1 MENKRKFRI
10 VYNSPVTLT
19 FAALSLVS
27 LILGYITKGWTTEH
41 LFMVYRS
48 SLLNPL
54 TYLRLFTHVL
64 GHADLNHYVSNFTL
78 ILLLGP
84 LIEEKHGSG
93 NLFVMIVLTALITG
107 ILQMLLFPHVALC
120 GASGIV
126 FMLIMLSSFASAK
139 SDEGIPL
146 TLILVG
152 VLYVGSEIITGLS
165 VRDNISQFGH
175 VIGGVCGGS
184 FGYFLKRD
192 KQKSIT
198 Y

>member
-1 MENKRKFRI
+1 MEKKHKFRI

-41 LFMVYRS
+41 IFMVYRS
-48 SLLNPL
+48 SLLNPM

-64 GHADLNHYVSNFTL
+64 GHAGLNHYVSNFTL

-93 NLFVMIVLTALITG
+93 NLLIMIALTALITG
-107 ILQMLLFPHVALC
+107 ILQMIFFPNVALC

-126 FMLIMLSSFASAK
+126 FMLIMLSSFASAR
-139 SDEGIPL
+139 SDDGIPL

-152 VLYVGSEIITGLS
+152 VLYIGSEIITGLS

-192 KQKSIT
+192 KQNSMKI
-198 Y
+198 